1 VSWNLLAE
9 IFDKY
14 NMVKGGMQ
22 MKTRGPYLDRR
33 PLQRDNC
40 HMKRVVIIAMVALFF
55 AACSPV
61 LNRELMEEGAREF
74 SLAHLRETPE
84 VFEGKLF
91 ILGGLISETKLME
104 PGSQIEAIFVP
115 VNSYGHLKSEY
126 HLEGRFLAVY
136 PKSKG
141 ILDPLIYKRGREI
154 TVAGEFAGLRKSKI
168 DEMEYVYPLFEIK
181 QIYLWEERKDYYRPY
196 YYPYYYP
203 YYGPYPYWYDPWWG
217 RPYPGP
223 YWPPPW

>member
-1 VSWNLLAE
+1 VDAN
-9 IFDKY
+9 K
-14 NMVKGGMQ
+14 NP
-22 MKTRGPYLDRR
+22 GPCLDRHS
-33 PLQRDNC
+33 LQRDNY
-40 HMKRVVIIAMVALFF
+40 HMKRVVIIVMAALFL

-61 LNRELMEEGAREF
+61 LNRELMNEGAREF

-104 PGSQIEAIFVP
+104 QGSQIEAIFVP
-115 VNSYGHLKSEY
+115 VNSYGYLKSEY

-154 TVAGEFAGLRKSKI
+154 TVAGAFVGLRKGKI
-168 DEMEYVYPLFEIK
+168 DEMEYVWPLFEIK
-181 QIYLWEERKDYYRPY
+181 QIYLWEEKKDYYWPN

-203 YYGPYPYWYDPWWG
+203 YWYDPWM